1 MICTSACPS
10 DGTAARKAQQAARR
24 RLAASVWRD
33 EGNGVRGENEHVE
46 VGAEEAEAYVEKDM
60 GTRR

>member
-10 DGTAARKAQQAARR
+10 DGAAARKAQHTAKR

-33 EGNGVRGENEHVE
+33 EGNGLGGKNERVE
-46 VGAEEAEAYVEKDM
+46 VGDEDVGECVEKDM